1 MVTIVES
8 FAKQIE
14 SFMLLLT
21 QKEKF
26 VIERRFNLDKKEK
39 ATLEEIGQHFSVTRE
54 RIRQIEK
61 NAINKLKR
69 NLENCN
75 LFEIA
80 NIAFNEI
87 TAAGGVIREDLLTA
101 KLIIQKPEYS
111 IEALQ
116 LILSI
121 DKRFNRVPNTVA
133 FHPYLKL
140 SNLLQSELEG
150 YCRLSVE
157 FLNKYR
163 NTIQLEALYNSVIT
177 SKKNEIDQSTFR
189 SLIQIDKKIKLLE
202 QDLVGLFEWRH
213 INPRTLRDKIYFVL
227 RQNHE
232 PMHFMDIANK
242 IIESNFDKKKINL
255 QAVHNE
261 LIRHDEFVL
270 IGRGIYGLSEWGY
283 KSGTV
288 AEVITSILKGKE
300 SMSQQEIIGEV
311 LKQRKVKPITVILS
325 LKNKDQ
331 FIRVGRKQYGLKAA

>member
-75 LFEIA
+75 LFDIA
-80 NIAFNEI
+80 NIAYDEI
-87 TAAGGVIREDLLTA
+87 VAAGGIIREDI
-101 KLIIQKPEYS
+101 LISRLIVQKSEYS
-111 IEALQ
+111 VEALQ

-140 SNLLQSELEG
+140 VNYLQSELEG
-150 YCRLSVE
+150 YCRLAVD
-157 FLNKYR
+157 FLNKNR
-163 NTIQLEALYNSVIT
+163 NTVHIDELYNTVIVE
-177 SKKNEIDQSTFR
+177 KKTEIEKPTFR

-202 QDLVGLFEWRH
+202 QDLVGLYEWRH

-227 RQNHE
+227 RQNRE

-261 LIRHDEFVL
+261 LIRHEEFVL

-288 AEVITSILKGKE
+288 ADVIASILKGKE
-300 SMSQQEIIGEV
+300 SMSQQDIINEV

-331 FIRVGRKQYGLKAA
+331 FIRVGRKQYGLKLA